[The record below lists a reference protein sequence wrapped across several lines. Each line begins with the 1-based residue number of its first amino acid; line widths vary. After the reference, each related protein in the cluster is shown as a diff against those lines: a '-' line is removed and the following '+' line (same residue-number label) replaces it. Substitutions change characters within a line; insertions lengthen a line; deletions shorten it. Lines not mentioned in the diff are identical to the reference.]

1 MARRGAAGH
10 AGMAVYSAARV
21 RQADGRGFGRD
32 WADST
37 VACCRQFYYAF
48 YNTFNG
54 LESVDA
60 MRARLDSVDT
70 TALVADAHAMKER
83 VLGDQR
89 VAEAQ
94 QKVSQLEKQIKA
106 LPFNVSAPT

>member
-1 MARRGAAGH
+1 
-10 AGMAVYSAARV
+10 MAVYSAVRV
-21 RQADGRGFGRD
+21 RQADGRWFGRD
-32 WADST
+32 SADST
-37 VACCRQFYYAF
+37 VACCRQLYYAF

-70 TALVADAHAMKER
+70 TALVADAQAMKER

-89 VAEAQ
+89 VVEAQ
-94 QKVSQLEKQIKA
+94 QKVSQLEKQMKA

>member
-1 MARRGAAGH
+1 
-10 AGMAVYSAARV
+10 
-21 RQADGRGFGRD
+21 
-32 WADST
+32 
-37 VACCRQFYYAF
+37 
-48 YNTFNG
+48 
-54 LESVDA
+54 

-70 TALVADAHAMKER
+70 TALVADAQAMKER

-94 QKVSQLEKQIKA
+94 QKVSQLEKQMKA